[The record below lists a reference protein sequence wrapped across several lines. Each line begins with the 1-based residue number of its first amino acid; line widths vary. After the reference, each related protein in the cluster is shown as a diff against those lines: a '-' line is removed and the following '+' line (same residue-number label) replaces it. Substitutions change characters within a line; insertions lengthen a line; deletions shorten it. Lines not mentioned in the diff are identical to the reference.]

1 MTKFNRTLNL
11 ASLAKKRG
19 QLGNTRENLNRVSLK
34 PMENETVFQSDFQP
48 DVPDEVSVLRKQLAI
63 SLKFHHSS
71 TLERLPIEVAVQVMA
86 EVWDAC
92 NRNSA
97 SRQNGARR
105 HADS

>member
-1 MTKFNRTLNL
+1 
-11 ASLAKKRG
+11 
-19 QLGNTRENLNRVSLK
+19 
-34 PMENETVFQSDFQP
+34 MENETVFQSDFQP

>member
-97 SRQNGARR
+97 SRKNGARR
-105 HADS
+105 HVE

>member
-1 MTKFNRTLNL
+1 MNL

-97 SRQNGARR
+97 SRKNGARR